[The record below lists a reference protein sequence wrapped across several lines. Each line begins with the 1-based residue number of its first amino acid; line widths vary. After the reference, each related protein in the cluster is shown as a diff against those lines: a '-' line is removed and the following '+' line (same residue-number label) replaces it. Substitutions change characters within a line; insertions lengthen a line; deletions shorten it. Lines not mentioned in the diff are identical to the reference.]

1 MKYSILVMSF
11 LLVVACREKPVEL
24 RIVYNV
30 NYDTL
35 NDNYEI
41 FSMKLDGTDK
51 KNISNSAGLDWS
63 YYAYKDKIYFVSDR
77 DTTSRIYFLYE
88 MDVNGKNVRKVTDL
102 RLEDSSLGS
111 RNNGEELIVAGRIGK
126 DIRHQLFI
134 INTETGSYRPVAQDT
149 AASFNSPYFS
159 PDGKRIVVRYRKDKR
174 NFRNEKAE
182 LWIMNDDGSGMTQL
196 TRYPGSDTTANW
208 FDYHAGPPVWE
219 PNNNVIS
226 YMSLQNRNYSIFQI
240 KPDGAS
246 LSQVTADSLGEGW
259 HGWSPDGEWLVF
271 DASTVQGEH
280 FDIYLMEV
288 KTKQIKKLSD
298 DWRTEQAPV
307 FAEVKK

>member
-1 MKYSILVMSF
+1 M
-11 LLVVACREKPVEL
+11 LVVACSEKPAEL

-51 KNISNSAGLDWS
+51 KNISNSAGVDWS
-63 YYAYKDKIYFVSDR
+63 YYAFKDKIYFVSDR
-77 DTTSRIYFLYE
+77 DTTHRMYFLYE
-88 MDVNGKNVRKVTDL
+88 MDANGNNSRKITDL
-102 RLEDSSLGS
+102 RLEDSSIGS
-111 RNNGEELIVAGRIGK
+111 RNDGKELIVAGRIGK

-134 INTETGSYRPVAQDT
+134 INTETGNYTPIAQDT

-159 PDGKRIVVRYRKDKR
+159 PDGKKIVVRYRRNKR
-174 NFRNEKAE
+174 DFRNEKAE
-182 LWIMNDDGSGMTQL
+182 LWIMNDDGSGMRQL
-196 TRYPGSDTTANW
+196 THFPVSDTTANW

-219 PNNNVIS
+219 PNNNLIS
-226 YMSLQNRNYSIFQI
+226 YMSLQKGNYSIFQI
-240 KPDGAS
+240 KPDGTS
-246 LSQVTADSLGEGW
+246 MKQITADSLGEGW

-271 DASTVQGEH
+271 DGSTVQGEH

-288 KTKQIKKLSD
+288 KTKQIKKISD